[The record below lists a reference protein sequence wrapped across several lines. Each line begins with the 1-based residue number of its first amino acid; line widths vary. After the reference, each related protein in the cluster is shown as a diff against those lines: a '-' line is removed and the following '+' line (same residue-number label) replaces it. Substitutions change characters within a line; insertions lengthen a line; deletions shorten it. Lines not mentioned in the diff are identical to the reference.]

1 MCACAGEAERERKS
15 AFLNSGIKEKE
26 EEEVMAATF
35 SGRNCVFLKNSGAM
49 KTFFL
54 IRVGKIR
61 DSNEIF
67 LLSHRKKQASVGNMK
82 WRGPY
87 STLFKRWI
95 LMGGGENV

>member
-1 MCACAGEAERERKS
+1 
-15 AFLNSGIKEKE
+15 
-26 EEEVMAATF
+26 MAATF
-35 SGRNCVFLKNSGAM
+35 SGRNCVFWKNSGAI

-67 LLSHRKKQASVGNMK
+67 LLSRRKKQASVGNMK

-95 LMGGGENV
+95 LMGGGGRMYEQPWDEKPLDWRCLDQRKVET